1 MHSAFVGDGS
11 NRRVWGKA
19 AMTTLNEYLGQ
30 KREAL
35 LDRRARVKSGEL
47 SAVTLKASASAEGRS
62 GVRRIRIR
70 DFQVISDSPPD
81 FAGYN
86 LGPSSP
92 ELLLGALSSCLTHT
106 YLIHASDQG
115 VPLESLHAEV
125 SATIDP
131 RAGAE
136 GHENIPVYPQDIS
149 YLVTLVSPASSEDV
163 AKLYATV
170 EKLCPILNLLKRGN
184 EVRGRLDHQQP
195 EHRTTN
201 AA

>member
-1 MHSAFVGDGS
+1 
-11 NRRVWGKA
+11 
-19 AMTTLNEYLGQ
+19 MTTLNEYLGQ

-47 SAVTLKASASAEGRS
+47 SVVTLKASASAEGRS

-125 SATIDP
+125 SAIIDP

-149 YLVTLVSPASSEDV
+149 YLVTLVSPASPEDI

-170 EKLCPILNLLKRGN
+170 EALCPILNLLKRGN
-184 EVRGRLDHQQP
+184 DVRGQLDHQQP
-195 EHRTTN
+195 RYRTTN

>member
-1 MHSAFVGDGS
+1 
-11 NRRVWGKA
+11 
-19 AMTTLNEYLGQ
+19 MTTLNEYLGQ
-30 KREAL
+30 KRAAL
-35 LDRRARVKSGEL
+35 LNRRERVKSGEL
-47 SAVTLKASASAEGRS
+47 GAVTLTASASAEGRS

-92 ELLLGALSSCLTHT
+92 ELLLGSLSSCLTHT

-115 VPLESLHAEV
+115 IPLESLDAEV
-125 SATIDP
+125 TAVIDA

-136 GHENIPVYPQDIS
+136 GHENVPVYPQDIS
-149 YLVTLVSPASSEDV
+149 YLVTLVSSASAEDI
-163 AKLYATV
+163 ARLQATV

-184 EVRGRLDHQQP
+184 EVHGRVDHQRP
-195 EHRTTN
+195 GG
-201 AA
+201 

>member
-1 MHSAFVGDGS
+1 VT
-11 NRRVWGKA
+11 N
-19 AMTTLNEYLGQ
+19 LNEYLVQ

-35 LDRRARVKSGEL
+35 HSRRKRVKSGEIGPVIL
-47 SAVTLKASASAEGRS
+47 NASASAEGRS

-125 SATIDP
+125 SASIDP
-131 RAGAE
+131 RGGTE
-136 GHENIPVYPQDIS
+136 GHDDIPVYPHDIN
-149 YLVTLVSPASSEDV
+149 YVVTLVSSASAEEV
-163 AKLYATV
+163 ARLQATV
-170 EKLCPILNLLKRGN
+170 ERLCPILNLLKRGN
-184 EVRGRLDHQQP
+184 EVRGRVDHRRP
-195 EHRTTN
+195 
-201 AA
+201 A

>member
-1 MHSAFVGDGS
+1 
-11 NRRVWGKA
+11 
-19 AMTTLNEYLGQ
+19 MTNLNEYLGQ

-35 LDRRARVKSGEL
+35 LNRRKRVKSGEL
-47 SAVTLKASASAEGRS
+47 GVVTLNASASAEGRS

-125 SATIDP
+125 SASIDP
-131 RAGAE
+131 RGGAE
-136 GHENIPVYPQDIS
+136 GHDDIPVYPHDIN
-149 YLVTLVSPASSEDV
+149 YVVTLVSSASAEEI
-163 AKLYATV
+163 ARLQATV

-184 EVRGRLDHQQP
+184 EVHGRVDHQRP
-195 EHRTTN
+195 
-201 AA
+201 A

>member
-1 MHSAFVGDGS
+1 
-11 NRRVWGKA
+11 
-19 AMTTLNEYLGQ
+19 MTDLNEYLQ
-30 KREAL
+30 HKREAVL
-35 LDRRARVKSGEL
+35 SRRNRLKNGEL
-47 SAVTLKASASAEGRS
+47 AAVTMKASASAEGRS

-70 DFQVISDSPPD
+70 DFQVVSDSPAD

-106 YLIHASDQG
+106 YLIHSAYQG
-115 VPLESLHAEV
+115 VPLEELHAEV

-131 RAGAE
+131 RGGSE
-136 GHENIPVYPQDIS
+136 GNEDIPVYPHNIS
-149 YLVTLVSPASSEDV
+149 YTVFLVSSATPDEV
-163 AKLYATV
+163 AGVTAAV

-184 EVRGRLDHQQP
+184 DIKGRVDHRRP
-195 EHRTTN
+195 SPDAN